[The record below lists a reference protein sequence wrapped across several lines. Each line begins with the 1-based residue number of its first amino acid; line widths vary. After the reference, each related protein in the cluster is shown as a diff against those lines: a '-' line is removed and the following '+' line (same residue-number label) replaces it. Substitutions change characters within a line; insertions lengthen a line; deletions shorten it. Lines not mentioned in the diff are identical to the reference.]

1 MINKNYLLEHLVDY
15 AFYKKALCGVKD
27 RYDDIV
33 FFDIYDINSE
43 YDIPYHVEISMY
55 MDEMDVYNWL
65 CNFYNK
71 NKKKS
76 EYRVHIY
83 K

>member
-15 AFYKKALCGVKD
+15 DFYRQALHGAKV

-33 FFDIYDINSE
+33 FFDLYDIKSE
-43 YDIPYHVEISMY
+43 YNLPHHVEISMY
-55 MDEMDVYNWL
+55 MDEIDVYNWL
-65 CNFYNK
+65 CDFYNK
-71 NKKKS
+71 NKDKT